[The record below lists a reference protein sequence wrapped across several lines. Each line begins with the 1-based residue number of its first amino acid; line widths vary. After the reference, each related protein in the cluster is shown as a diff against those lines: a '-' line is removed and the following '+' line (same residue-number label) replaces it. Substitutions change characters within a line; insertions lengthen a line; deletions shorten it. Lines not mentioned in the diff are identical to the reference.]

1 MHPNP
6 HDGYQVLHIAKSNKQ
21 VVLDYTHTRSHL
33 TVRATEVVNAVRTQ
47 RMGRAVFV
55 KQRDGTWTADVVEV
69 NLPFRRMGVATLMY
83 DFAQQRLDGLVV
95 RSNDTNADSQAFW
108 ANRPTHTRLQRV
120 SKRMQAFMAQ
130 WRGRWRKPW

>member
-1 MHPNP
+1 MHSNL
-6 HDGYQVLHIAKSNKQ
+6 HDGYQVLHIAKSNKH

-55 KQRDGTWTADVVEV
+55 KQRDGTWMADVVEV

-130 WRGRWRKPW
+130 WRGRWRKP

>member
-1 MHPNP
+1 MHSNP
-6 HDGYQVLHIAKSNKQ
+6 HDGYQVLHIAKSNKH

-55 KQRDGTWTADVVEV
+55 KQRDGTWAADVVEV

-108 ANRPTHTRLQRV
+108 AARPAHTRLQRV

-130 WRGRWRKPW
+130 WRGRWRKP

>member
-1 MHPNP
+1 MHSNP
-6 HDGYQVLHIAKSNKQ
+6 HDGYQVLHIAKSNKH

-55 KQRDGTWTADVVEV
+55 KQRDGTWAADVVEV

-83 DFAQQRLDGLVV
+83 DFAQQRLDGWVV

-108 ANRPTHTRLQRV
+108 ANRPTHTSLQRV

-130 WRGRWRKPW
+130 WRGRWRKP

>member
-1 MHPNP
+1 MHSNP
-6 HDGYQVLHIAKSNKQ
+6 HDGYQVLHIAKSNKH

-55 KQRDGTWTADVVEV
+55 KQRDGTWMADVVEV

-108 ANRPTHTRLQRV
+108 AQRPTQTHLQRV
-120 SKRMQAFMAQ
+120 GKRMQTFMAH
-130 WRGRWRKPW
+130 WRGRWRKP

>member
-1 MHPNP
+1 MHSNT
-6 HDGYQVLHIAKSNKQ
+6 HDGYQVLHIAKSNKH

-33 TVRATEVVNAVRTQ
+33 TVRATEVANAVRTQ

-55 KQRDGTWTADVVEV
+55 KQRDGTWMADVVEV

-130 WRGRWRKPW
+130 WRGRWRKP